1 VASGTNEGLVS
12 SEMSESLVI
21 EISSEKNQGQGLIEK
36 SNDLVSEEN
45 TDALKEV
52 DLRVQVDV
60 LPMTVMRIVP
70 QEMLREKASNLV
82 KRNLPAVG
90 VLHVK
95 SSQKVNKRK
104 NDQFDAILVAEM
116 IVSIMRMVADSH
128 AAKMVVVTNLAATVL
143 SKMERIADAILVTIS
158 HVMESLAA
166 AILVMKSLAME
177 NADLHVTLA
186 TDLQEKIV
194 ILVTAQERIAVAIL
208 AIALEK
214 NAATLVT

>member
-1 VASGTNEGLVS
+1 
-12 SEMSESLVI
+12 
-21 EISSEKNQGQGLIEK
+21 
-36 SNDLVSEEN
+36 
-45 TDALKEV
+45 
-52 DLRVQVDV
+52 
-60 LPMTVMRIVP
+60 
-70 QEMLREKASNLV
+70 
-82 KRNLPAVG
+82 
-90 VLHVK
+90 
-95 SSQKVNKRK
+95 
-104 NDQFDAILVAEM
+104 
-116 IVSIMRMVADSH
+116 
-128 AAKMVVVTNLAATVL
+128 
-143 SKMERIADAILVTIS
+143 MERIADAILVTIS